1 MPLSPWSRA
10 SARRADPFA
19 AIARPLARTRR
30 AMAAERALRAFWP
43 LLSLALAGW
52 ALWAFDILAL
62 LPGLSGVVAVWG
74 YGLSLLLALGF
85 GLRGF
90 RWPHMAEAAARL
102 DRTLPG
108 RPLAALT
115 DSLAL
120 GARDSQSAALWAA
133 HQARMAQVAQR
144 ARAVPADLRLRQRDP
159 FGLRLMA
166 ATVALVAL
174 VFASGERSGEIS
186 VLPGAAGAAI
196 GPAWEGWLTPPPH
209 TGRPALYLNEI
220 DRPSFEVPQGTR
232 VLVRFYGAPGAL
244 SLAQEMGGNV
254 VFDDAAQ
261 TAEFVAVYSGFLG
274 IDGPGGR
281 SWQVVV
287 LRDEAPTVE
296 FSGPLS
302 RGRGGTLTQ
311 TFTARDD
318 HGVTFGEAEITLD
331 LAAVERVHGLAVA
344 PEARAPLRLDL
355 PLPMTRNRAEFTETL
370 REDLSQHPWAN
381 LPVQIVLRV
390 TDAAGQSGE
399 SPALSADLPARRF
412 FEPAAQAIAELRRDL
427 LWSRENAARS
437 AQLMRAMLHRSQD
450 AFRVEAAPG
459 LLRGAIDL
467 IEARLEAG
475 SFTPEVRDELAAGLW
490 DLALLIE
497 EGELANARDRLRRA
511 QERLDEAMRNGA
523 DPEEIAEL
531 MDELREATR
540 DYMRMLAEQAEDSPQ
555 RGDQRDQG
563 GEQMEI
569 TQSQIQEL
577 MDRIQELMEEGRMDE
592 AAELMAQLNALLEN
606 LRMTR
611 GEGGEPM
618 PGSEA
623 MEGLGETLGDQQ
635 ALADETFRNLQD
647 QFNRGDPQGEGEG
660 AGEGQ
665 QGEGAG
671 DQGRLEDLARRQQEL
686 RDRLREQ
693 QLQTLPGEGTAEG
706 EAALDALEEAQRA
719 MEEAARALEDGDAR
733 GALERQAE
741 AMDALREGLRELGD
755 ALAQDRRDADRFAA
769 DPNGQGQGAGRD
781 PLGRESGDSALGGDL
796 GSGLP
801 GVDPRERARS
811 LLDEIRRRSAE
822 RERPED
828 ERDYLNRLIERF

>member
-1 MPLSPWSRA
+1 MPLSPRNRA
-10 SARRADPFA
+10 SAQRADPFA

-43 LLSLALAGW
+43 LVSLGLAGW
-52 ALWAFDILAL
+52 ALWAFDIPAL
-62 LPGLSGVVAVWG
+62 VPGMAGVVAVWA
-74 YGLSLLLALGF
+74 YGVAVIVALVQ

-90 RWPHMAEAAARL
+90 RWPQMAEAAARL

-120 GARDSQSAALWAA
+120 GARDSESAALWAA
-133 HQARMAQVAQR
+133 HLGRMAAVAQR
-144 ARAVPADLRLRQRDP
+144 ARPVPADLRLRQRDP
-159 FGLRLMA
+159 YGLRLMA

-174 VFASGERSGEIS
+174 VFATGERRGEIS

-209 TGRPALYLNEI
+209 TGRPGLYLNEI

-254 VFDDAAQ
+254 QFDEVAQ
-261 TAEFVAVYSGFLG
+261 TVEFVAVYSGFLG

-331 LAAVERVHGLAVA
+331 LAAVERTHGLAVA

-412 FEPAAQAIAELRRDL
+412 FEPAAQAIAEIRRDL

-437 AQLMRAMLHRSQD
+437 AQLMRAMLHRGQG
-450 AFRVEAAPG
+450 AFRVDAAPG
-459 LLRGAIDL
+459 ILREAINL

-475 SFTPEVRDELAAGLW
+475 SFPTELRDELAADLW
-490 DLALLIE
+490 ELALLIE

-606 LRMTR
+606 LQMTR
-611 GEGGEPM
+611 GEGGDPM

-660 AGEGQ
+660 EGQ
-665 QGEGAG
+665 QGEGAR
-671 DQGRLEDLARRQQEL
+671 DQGTLEDLARRQQEL

-719 MEEAARALEDGDAR
+719 MEDAARALEQGDAR

-781 PLGRESGDSALGGDL
+781 PLGRESGESALGGDL

-801 GVDPRERARS
+801 GADPRARARD